1 MKQRST
7 LVGFVLVGALLG
19 TAACAEKHPTA
30 PKTDL
35 VTLVGKGNVQ
45 VMIQQDTRVG
55 GDSAVFVVNVVG
67 NGVPVASYQ
76 GLLTFDA
83 NAMEIS
89 AAPTPTGAS
98 GEFRIV
104 NAAAAADGVIRF
116 AGFATENFSTTE
128 AFRIVGHFKPGKVP
142 VNLVGKLDV
151 AGETTGSAIRA
162 SSLLASNA
170 VRDFYSGMVVGR

>member
-1 MKQRST
+1 MKQRSY
-7 LVGFVLVGALLG
+7 LVGLLLVGATVG
-19 TAACAEKHPTA
+19 TSACAEKHPTA

-35 VTLVGKGNVQ
+35 VTMVGKGNVQ

-55 GDSAVFVVNVVG
+55 GDSAVFVINIVG

-76 GLLTFDA
+76 GVLTFDPGSMA
-83 NAMEIS
+83 IS
-89 AAPTPTGAS
+89 AAPTPTGET

-104 NAAAAADGVIRF
+104 NAADAANGTVRF
-116 AGFATENFSTTE
+116 AGFATEHFSTTE

-142 VNLVGKLDV
+142 TNLVGKLDV
-151 AGETTGSAIRA
+151 AGETTGAAIRA

-170 VRDFYSGMVVGR
+170 VRDFYSGLVVER

>member
-1 MKQRST
+1 MMQRSY
-7 LVGFVLVGALLG
+7 LLGLLLVGAAVG
-19 TAACAEKHPTA
+19 TTACAEKHPTA

-76 GLLTFDA
+76 GTLTFDA
-83 NAMEIS
+83 NAMEIA
-89 AAPTPTGAS
+89 AAPTPTGES

-104 NAAAAADGVIRF
+104 NATDAGKGLVRF
-116 AGFATENFSTTE
+116 AGFATEHFTTTE
-128 AFRIVGHFKPGKVP
+128 AFRIVGHFKAGKVP
-142 VNLVGKLDV
+142 ANLVGKLDV

-162 SSLLASNA
+162 SSLVASNA
-170 VRDFYSGMVVGR
+170 VRDFYSGLVVER